1 MIGGKAVVKPF
12 NPVIQTYRS
21 HQVYE
26 RCALDRSL
34 VPRQRLHKNAKK
46 LERVVA
52 DE

>member
-1 MIGGKAVVKPF
+1 VIGGKAVVKPF

-21 HQVYE
+21 YQLYE
-26 RCALDRSL
+26 RCALDRNL
-34 VPRQRLHKNAKK
+34 VPRQRLQKK